1 MRDSDDQ
8 ARLDERILDAARKVV
23 QCRGRNEF
31 TVREIVRLLRF
42 DYPEFSEGAI
52 RKSVISQCSRSAADS
67 SMAGPGN
74 FERMGNGLYRLGSPP
89 AKRGSINTESKLG
102 PRISAT

>member
-23 QCRGRNEF
+23 QSRGRNEF

-67 SMAGPGN
+67 SMSGPGN
-74 FERMGNGLYRLGSPP
+74 FERMGNGLY
-89 AKRGSINTESKLG
+89 AIH
-102 PRISAT
+102 